1 MWFGAARVRVSSFA
15 YRFHVYVSNRAQKI
29 CNATIPSSWLYIN
42 TVINPADHASRG
54 LTASELLQGSRWLTR
69 PFLPQKAGEF
79 EVKENDPELKKASV
93 LECHV
98 RSSATQSFE

>member
-54 LTASELLQGSRWLTR
+54 LTASELLQGSRWLT
-69 PFLPQKAGEF
+69 G
-79 EVKENDPELKKASV
+79 PEWTLLASESWRV
-93 LECHV
+93 
-98 RSSATQSFE
+98 